1 MQIRI
6 ILVIFTAN
14 QITSDISYSKFQDTI
29 LVDIDMLDL
38 FKDNIPQ
45 MYKWVQ
51 ISAVYFVVDNDD
63 NLFTNLIRD
72 IASRVLSNID

>member
-1 MQIRI
+1 MH
-6 ILVIFTAN
+6 
-14 QITSDISYSKFQDTI
+14 
-29 LVDIDMLDL
+29 
-38 FKDNIPQ
+38 
-45 MYKWVQ
+45 KWVQ